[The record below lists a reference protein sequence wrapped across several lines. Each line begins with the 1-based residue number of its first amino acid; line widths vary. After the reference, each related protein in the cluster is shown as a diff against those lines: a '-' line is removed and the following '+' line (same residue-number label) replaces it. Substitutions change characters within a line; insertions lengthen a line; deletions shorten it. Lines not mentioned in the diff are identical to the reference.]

1 MKKISYNEVKGG
13 SAMFSINEILEKYIL
28 RVSKVREDT
37 YIINPDIYLDGYN
50 ESLAFLIQNISDE
63 CVRISD
69 CHVVWNYLEM
79 NGIEPL
85 KYKEKIDKILKRTGV
100 CLDENTLYIQQK
112 YTSIDQIH
120 SMINSLLQA
129 IFLIANIDL

>member
-1 MKKISYNEVKGG
+1 MKKISYNEIKGG

-100 CLDENTLYIQQK
+100 CLDENTFYIEQE

>member
-1 MKKISYNEVKGG
+1 
-13 SAMFSINEILEKYIL
+13 MFSINEILEKYIL

-50 ESLAFLIQNISDE
+50 ESLAIVIQNISDE
-63 CVRISD
+63 CIRISD

>member
-1 MKKISYNEVKGG
+1 
-13 SAMFSINEILEKYIL
+13 MFSINEILEKYIL
-28 RVSKVREDT
+28 RVVKVREDT

-69 CHVVWNYLEM
+69 CHVVWDYLEI
-79 NGIEPL
+79 NGIDPL
-85 KYKEKIDKILKRTGV
+85 RYKEKIDKILKRTGV
-100 CLDENTLYIQQK
+100 CLDENTFYIEQE

-120 SMINSLLQA
+120 SMMNSLLQA

>member
-1 MKKISYNEVKGG
+1 
-13 SAMFSINEILEKYIL
+13 MFSINEILEKYIL

-50 ESLAFLIQNISDE
+50 ESLAIVIQNISDE
-63 CVRISD
+63 CIRISD
-69 CHVVWNYLEM
+69 CHVVWNYLEI
-79 NGIEPL
+79 NGIDPL
-85 KYKEKIDKILKRTGV
+85 RYKEKIDKILKRTGV
-100 CLDENTLYIQQK
+100 CLDENTFYIEQE

>member
-1 MKKISYNEVKGG
+1 
-13 SAMFSINEILEKYIL
+13 MFSINEILEKYIL

-63 CVRISD
+63 CIRISD
-69 CHVVWNYLEM
+69 CHVVWDYLEI
-79 NGIEPL
+79 NGIDPL
-85 KYKEKIDKILKRTGV
+85 RYKEKIDKILKRTGV
-100 CLDENTLYIQQK
+100 CLDENTFYIEQE

>member
-1 MKKISYNEVKGG
+1 
-13 SAMFSINEILEKYIL
+13 
-28 RVSKVREDT
+28 
-37 YIINPDIYLDGYN
+37 
-50 ESLAFLIQNISDE
+50 
-63 CVRISD
+63 
-69 CHVVWNYLEM
+69 M

-85 KYKEKIDKILKRTGV
+85 RYKEKIDKILKRTGV
-100 CLDENTLYIQQK
+100 CLDENTFYIEQE

>member
-1 MKKISYNEVKGG
+1 
-13 SAMFSINEILEKYIL
+13 MFSINEILEKYIL

-85 KYKEKIDKILKRTGV
+85 RYKEKIDKILKRTGV
-100 CLDENTLYIQQK
+100 CLDENTFYIEQE

>member
-1 MKKISYNEVKGG
+1 
-13 SAMFSINEILEKYIL
+13 MFSINEILEKYIL

-69 CHVVWNYLEM
+69 CHVVWNYLEI
-79 NGIEPL
+79 NGIDPL
-85 KYKEKIDKILKRTGV
+85 RYKEKIDKILKRTGV
-100 CLDENTLYIQQK
+100 CLDENTFYIEQE

>member
-1 MKKISYNEVKGG
+1 
-13 SAMFSINEILEKYIL
+13 MFSINEILEKYIL

-69 CHVVWNYLEM
+69 CHVVWDYLEI
-79 NGIEPL
+79 NGIDPL
-85 KYKEKIDKILKRTGV
+85 RYKEKIDKILKRTGV
-100 CLDENTLYIQQK
+100 CLDENTFYIEQE

>member
-50 ESLAFLIQNISDE
+50 ESLAIVIQNISDE
-63 CVRISD
+63 CIRISD

>member
-1 MKKISYNEVKGG
+1 
-13 SAMFSINEILEKYIL
+13 MFSIDQILEKYVL

-37 YIINPDIYLDGYN
+37 YIINPDIYLDNYN

-63 CVRISD
+63 CMRISD
-69 CHVVWNYLEM
+69 CHVVWDYLEM

-85 KYKEKIDKILKRTGV
+85 KHKEKIDKILERTGV

>member
-1 MKKISYNEVKGG
+1 
-13 SAMFSINEILEKYIL
+13 MFSINEILEKYIL

-69 CHVVWNYLEM
+69 CHVVWDYLEI
-79 NGIEPL
+79 NGIDPL
-85 KYKEKIDKILKRTGV
+85 RYKEKIDKILKRTGV
-100 CLDENTLYIQQK
+100 CLDENTFYIEQE

-129 IFLIANIDL
+129 IFLIANIDFRFAIKYPYLQHIVQ

>member
-1 MKKISYNEVKGG
+1 
-13 SAMFSINEILEKYIL
+13 MFSINEILEKYIL

>member
-1 MKKISYNEVKGG
+1 
-13 SAMFSINEILEKYIL
+13 MFSINEILEKYIL

-50 ESLAFLIQNISDE
+50 ESLAIVIQNISDE
-63 CVRISD
+63 CIRISD
-69 CHVVWNYLEM
+69 CHVVWDYLEI
-79 NGIEPL
+79 NGIDPL
-85 KYKEKIDKILKRTGV
+85 RYKEKIDKILKRTGV
-100 CLDENTLYIQQK
+100 CLDENTFYIEQE

>member
-1 MKKISYNEVKGG
+1 
-13 SAMFSINEILEKYIL
+13 MFSINEILEKYIL
-28 RVSKVREDT
+28 KVSKVREDT

-85 KYKEKIDKILKRTGV
+85 RYKEKIDKILKRTGV
-100 CLDENTLYIQQK
+100 CLDENTFYIEQE

>member
-1 MKKISYNEVKGG
+1 MKKISYNEIKGG

-50 ESLAFLIQNISDE
+50 ESLAIVIQNISDE
-63 CVRISD
+63 CIRISD
-69 CHVVWNYLEM
+69 CHVVWNYLEI
-79 NGIEPL
+79 NGIDPL
-85 KYKEKIDKILKRTGV
+85 RYKEKIDKILKRTGV
-100 CLDENTLYIQQK
+100 CLDENTFYIEQE